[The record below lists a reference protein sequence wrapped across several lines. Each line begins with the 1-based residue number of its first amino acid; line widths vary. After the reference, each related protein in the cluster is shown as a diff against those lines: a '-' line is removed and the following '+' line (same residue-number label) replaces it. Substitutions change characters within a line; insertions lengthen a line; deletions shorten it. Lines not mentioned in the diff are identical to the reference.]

1 MEDQVPSHVLKDLTA
16 LGEANDAQRADSSIL
31 ARLAGFDW
39 VNRVSCNA
47 WTAAVSGLT
56 GSDLERLTR
65 GLVIAE
71 EQINWVGGSVSGAI
85 WVFHA
90 LQAKD
95 QSACEDLADWCLRY
109 STNPYIP
116 FGSYRGGCRSLEG
129 YGEFVENRSR
139 RRNRAQQER
148 ALAEEH
154 RAMREWLRV
163 REHRRTL
170 TIQKA
175 DSEAR
180 STLMT
185 EMALLDPVHRLR
197 LIALDDLHPPDYYP
211 PEFFSTDAS
220 FLSGLKPQELDALL
234 TKYASQRWWKRWQRE
249 AEKFRASIAD
259 KGQQPRSQ

>member
-1 MEDQVPSHVLKDLTA
+1 MKDQVPSNVLRDLIG
-16 LGEANDAQRADSSIL
+16 LGKTEVAQSADPTIL
-31 ARLAGFDW
+31 ARLADFDW

-47 WTAAVSGLT
+47 WTAAVSGLS

-71 EQINWVGGSVSGAI
+71 EQIKWVGGSVSGAI
-85 WVFHA
+85 WAFHA
-90 LQAKD
+90 LRAKD
-95 QSACEDLADWCLRY
+95 QRACDHLADWCLRN

-129 YGEFVENRSR
+129 YRQFVENRSR

-163 REHRRTL
+163 REHRRTRSV
-170 TIQKA
+170 QKA

-180 STLMT
+180 NTLMA
-185 EMALLDPVHRLR
+185 EMALLEPVHRLR
-197 LIALDDLHPPDYYP
+197 LIIVDDLHPPDYYR
-211 PEFFSTDAS
+211 PEFFSTDAAV
-220 FLSGLKPQELDALL
+220 LSGLKPQELDALL
-234 TKYASQRWWKRWQRE
+234 AKHASQRWWRRWQRE
-249 AEKFRASIAD
+249 AEKFRVSVTKTD
-259 KGQQPRSQ
+259 QKQ